1 MAARRPQNGRWAMV
15 KSKVIG
21 HSEQVCLTSFWV
33 RAHLLLGKV
42 ATENGKKME
51 NNGKNSGPLTW
62 LPLNHLNGGTCNA
75 DAYANLIFLL
85 HKIINKNCWNQI
97 FNLSVFGRKKFT
109 NNV

>member
-1 MAARRPQNGRWAMV
+1 MADGLWSNPR
-15 KSKVIG
+15 
-21 HSEQVCLTSFWV
+21 
-33 RAHLLLGKV
+33 LLGTPNKF
-42 ATENGKKME
+42 ANKNLGQSAPSIRKGCYREWEKMK
-51 NNGKNSGPLTW
+51 NNGENSGPLTW